1 MSTIKLSSDRAAAVE
16 QTIFWTEITPT
27 CKPVLGARYQLIRKD
42 AGVAQIAP
50 FRDDGWYTHFAG
62 LPKFQK
68 PGETPVTVAALQA
81 EVADL
86 KAQVANLRRLLAQSE
101 DAYRSLQLELTYGR
115 FTDEA

>member
-68 PGETPVTVAALQA
+68 PGETSVTVAALQA

-86 KAQVANLRRLLAQSE
+86 KAELEKMHGLLVEAEEEYQCLLSSE
-101 DAYRSLQLELTYGR
+101 SFGGPAK
-115 FTDEA
+115 